1 MKNLNNIP
9 LQCKNALE
17 WYERHPTYKG
27 EYVRVYEYCKTYAK
41 DVSPQGFEANP
52 ILSDFGSMNGVNTR
66 PRDTIHQGIDIIG
79 PENQKIIAIADG
91 VVLETTV
98 EN

>member
-52 ILSDFGSMNGVNTR
+52 ILSD
-66 PRDTIHQGIDIIG
+66 
-79 PENQKIIAIADG
+79 
-91 VVLETTV
+91 LEVWLGLIPDLVTLFIKV
-98 EN
+98 